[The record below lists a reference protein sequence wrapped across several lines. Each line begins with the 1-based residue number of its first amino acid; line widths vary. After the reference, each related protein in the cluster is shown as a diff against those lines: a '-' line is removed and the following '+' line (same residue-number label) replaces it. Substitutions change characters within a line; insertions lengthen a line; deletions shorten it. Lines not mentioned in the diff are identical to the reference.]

1 MDLVLTPLLQQA
13 EAVPTQ
19 NFLLTVISA
28 VMAGM
33 SAPVHGRSDEQHKTL
48 VTKVGSFMILQ
59 VGGLFIVDS

>member
-13 EAVPTQ
+13 ETIPMQ
-19 NFLLTVISA
+19 NFLLNVISA

-33 SAPVHGRSDEQHKTL
+33 SAPVQGRSDEQHKTL

-59 VGGLFIVDS
+59 VGDLLVAL

>member
-13 EAVPTQ
+13 DIIPTEK
-19 NFLLTVISA
+19 FLLDVISA

-33 SAPVHGRSDEQHKTL
+33 SAPVQGRADEQHKTL

-59 VGGLFIVDS
+59 VG